1 MLAQSRIVVLCF
13 AVAAMAFVFD
23 LRMQFGA
30 AAIYMLAVL
39 ISLWSDNPKAPLI
52 AAWSASLI
60 MLLGAL
66 SAAQV
71 QPPWIVISNRLI
83 SFMALWATALLC
95 LRQKQTLRQLNSE
108 LVSRAYLA
116 SIVQSSEDA
125 IVGLSLND
133 KITSWNTSAE
143 DLYGHSAL
151 KAIGQEIRF
160 LIPEENL
167 KQFQNVLEQAKR
179 GQSTDHF
186 DIVQLRKNGSP
197 IDISLNVSPMRNS
210 NGMIDGVSCI
220 GRNITDRKLAERKAA
235 TASNRIE
242 NQARELSLQTEK
254 LQTANEQAE
263 RANQS
268 KSEFLANMSHEIR
281 TPMTAILGFSEI
293 LMTELESEPAV
304 SEHLETVH
312 TILRNGRHLLT
323 LINDVLDLSK
333 IEAGKLTVESIPCC
347 PAEIINDLTKL
358 MRTRSD
364 AKGIELRS
372 VFHGRCPRSIRSDPT
387 RLRQI
392 LINLIGNAI
401 KFTET
406 GYVEISTKF
415 TPDHGESSAQLAFRV
430 TDTGI
435 GMTPEQLDGL
445 FRPFTQADTSTTRR
459 YGGTG
464 LGLTISKRLTEMLH
478 GEITV
483 ETELGTGSTFQVT
496 FDLEEHPQDL
506 ANFEQPAPDSGPVPA
521 DGLPEYALQG
531 CNILL
536 AEDGPDNQRL
546 ISFVLKKAGATVSVA
561 KNGKQAVEMV
571 RFAGKGRRQFDPERQ
586 FDLILMDIQM
596 PIMDGYQA
604 TREIRKSGN
613 TIPIIALTAH
623 TMRGEQEKCLACGC
637 DDFAPKPINRQHLI
651 GLIAAYT
658 QQTAGDLN

>member
-1 MLAQSRIVVLCF
+1 MLALPRTILLCF
-13 AVAAMAFVFD
+13 VVTLTAFVFD

-39 ISLWSDNPKAPLI
+39 ISLFSQNPKAPLY

-60 MLLGAL
+60 MILGAWN
-66 SAAQV
+66 AIQV
-71 QPPWIVISNRLI
+71 QTFWIVVSNRLI

-95 LRQKQTLRQLNSE
+95 LRQKQTLKQLNSE
-108 LVSRAYLA
+108 LLSRAHLA

-125 IVGLSLND
+125 IVGLSLDD
-133 KITSWNTSAE
+133 KITSWNTAAE
-143 DLYGHSAL
+143 ELYGHCART
-151 KAIGQEIRF
+151 AIGQTIQF
-160 LIPEENL
+160 LLPEQNL
-167 KQFQNVLEQAKR
+167 SQLQDVLEQAKR

-186 DIVQLRKNGSP
+186 DIVQLRNNGSL

-210 NGMIDGVSCI
+210 NGIIDGVSFI
-220 GRNITDRKLAERKAA
+220 GRNITDRKIAERRASA
-235 TASNRIE
+235 ASNRIE
-242 NQARELSLQTEK
+242 NQARELAIQTEK
-254 LQTANEQAE
+254 LKNANAQAE
-263 RANQS
+263 RANQT

-293 LMTELESEPAV
+293 LMTEMENEPTA
-304 SEHLETVH
+304 SQHLETVS

-333 IEAGKLTVESIPCC
+333 IEAGKLSVESIPCS
-347 PAEIINDLTKL
+347 PLEIVTDLTKL

-364 AKGIELRS
+364 AKGIELRN
-372 VFHGRCPRSIRSDPT
+372 VIQGPCPNMIQSDPT

-392 LINLIGNAI
+392 LINLVGNAI

-406 GYVEISTKF
+406 GFVEISTNFSPAQSDTK
-415 TPDHGESSAQLAFRV
+415 AQLTFQV

-435 GMTPEQLDGL
+435 GMTQDQLDGL

-464 LGLTISKRLTEMLH
+464 LGLTISKRLTEMLN
-478 GEITV
+478 GVVSV
-483 ETELGTGSTFQVT
+483 ETTLGQGSTFRVT
-496 FDLEEHPQDL
+496 FDLDENPQEL
-506 ANFEQPAPDSGPVPA
+506 STCEVVPESPSHVEPVA
-521 DGLPEYALQG
+521 VPERILQG
-531 CNILL
+531 RNILL

-546 ISFVLKKAGATVSVA
+546 ISFVLKKAGATVTIA
-561 KNGKQAVEMV
+561 KNGKQATEMV
-571 RFAGKGRRQFDPERQ
+571 RYAGKGRRQFDPATE

-604 TREIRKSGN
+604 TRQIRESGD
-613 TIPIIALTAH
+613 TTPIIALTAH

-637 DDFAPKPINRQHLI
+637 NDFAPKPINRTQLI
-651 GLIAAYT
+651 ELIASHT
-658 QQTAGDLN
+658 QRAASSSC